1 MTDKE
6 CLNKIQDI
14 IDEYSWDE
22 EADGVAA
29 MDMII
34 RVTLQR
40 DKPYENPIIS
50 AIRENNAIADQ
61 RPGID
66 FSGTKYDI

>member
-29 MDMII
+29 MDRII
-34 RVTLQR
+34 KVMLQR
-40 DKPYENPIIS
+40 DKPY
-50 AIRENNAIADQ
+50 D
-61 RPGID
+61 
-66 FSGTKYDI
+66 T

>member
-1 MTDKE
+1 MM
-6 CLNKIQDI
+6 
-14 IDEYSWDE
+14 WDE
-22 EADGVAA
+22 DADGVAA

-34 RVTLQR
+34 KVLLQR
-40 DKPYENPIIS
+40 DKPYEDPIIS

-61 RPGID
+61 RPDID